1 MEKWKKSKC
10 QTLRRSASHKTVC
23 TAFVV
28 LELVILE
35 GLVMNAVMRKLW
47 DLKSAIV
54 VGIIIYAVFLLAMYA
69 LKKRKGISWQY
80 LAELAFC
87 VYGTSLLK
95 LTGIFSMQYS
105 LAGFKSY
112 NLVPFIG
119 SAFIPALLNFLLF
132 LPYGFFLPLVFPSR
146 KWTWKKL
153 LCIAAGT
160 SLCIEVLQLFGG
172 RYAEIDD
179 VLLNTLG
186 ALSGYFIYIC
196 MVLFRK
202 NRKKAVLYFVS
213 LATTLA
219 VCFYGI
225 YLVRDHEEQRLDGL
239 SSVESSISK
248 IRIYATGD
256 SQVIPLESDIYNRF
270 ITQLSNCAGHLL
282 EVNSISGGGMINDN
296 DCFIEVKFNEPQTIS
311 FSNAAGFV
319 ISNTDRLLYN
329 ASRNILYWGRSGYQF
344 CVDYAKLDT
353 DLKEHEA
360 DIFAQYQVLQE
371 MIAQSF
377 E

>member
-1 MEKWKKSKC
+1 M
-10 QTLRRSASHKTVC
+10 
-23 TAFVV
+23 
-28 LELVILE
+28 
-35 GLVMNAVMRKLW
+35 
-47 DLKSAIV
+47 
-54 VGIIIYAVFLLAMYA
+54 
-69 LKKRKGISWQY
+69 
-80 LAELAFC
+80 
-87 VYGTSLLK
+87 
-95 LTGIFSMQYS
+95 
-105 LAGFKSY
+105 Y

-153 LCIAAGT
+153 LCITAGT

-239 SSVESSISK
+239 S
-248 IRIYATGD
+248 
-256 SQVIPLESDIYNRF
+256 
-270 ITQLSNCAGHLL
+270 
-282 EVNSISGGGMINDN
+282 
-296 DCFIEVKFNEPQTIS
+296 
-311 FSNAAGFV
+311 
-319 ISNTDRLLYN
+319 
-329 ASRNILYWGRSGYQF
+329 
-344 CVDYAKLDT
+344 
-353 DLKEHEA
+353 
-360 DIFAQYQVLQE
+360 
-371 MIAQSF
+371 
-377 E
+377 